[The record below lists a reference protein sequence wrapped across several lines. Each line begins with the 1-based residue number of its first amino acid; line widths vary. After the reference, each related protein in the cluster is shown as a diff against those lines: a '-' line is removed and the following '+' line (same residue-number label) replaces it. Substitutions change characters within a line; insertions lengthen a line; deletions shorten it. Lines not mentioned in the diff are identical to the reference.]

1 MDLSVNATA
10 ASSQQA
16 ANTQGAV
23 QAQVLRKVL
32 DMESQQGADLARL
45 VQQAAGVGQSV
56 DFRA

>member
-10 ASSQQA
+10 AASQQA

-23 QAQVLRKVL
+23 QLQVLRKVL
-32 DMESQQGADLARL
+32 DMESQQGADLARM

-56 DFRA
+56 DYRA